1 MFTLNYQVHW
11 YSKNNL
17 TDKIKVLLVKRVIFL
32 IEIKI
37 FRTMDV
43 VTKTLEIVEDEPD
56 DHQIETKNTIK
67 TPLAVQFNM
76 NNVQKAR
83 VL

>member
-1 MFTLNYQVHW
+1 
-11 YSKNNL
+11 
-17 TDKIKVLLVKRVIFL
+17 
-32 IEIKI
+32 
-37 FRTMDV
+37 MDV

-83 VL
+83 VLSSIYNFLIILSLFLVIFAAFCNSVTW